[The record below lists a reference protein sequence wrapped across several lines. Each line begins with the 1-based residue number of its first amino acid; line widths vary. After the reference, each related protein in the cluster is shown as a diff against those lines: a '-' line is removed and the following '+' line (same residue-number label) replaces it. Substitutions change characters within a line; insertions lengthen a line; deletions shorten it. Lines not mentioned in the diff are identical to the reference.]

1 MIPGFEKIVEQRIQK
16 ARRDG
21 AFDNLPGKGAPL
33 QLEDDHHIPEDL
45 RLTYKI
51 LKNAD
56 CLPPEIELRKEIR
69 QTEDLL
75 AGETDLAA
83 QYRLTKKLNLLI
95 TRVNLSRPTRIEFEM
110 PQRYC
115 EKLTARLGDNNPNH

>member
-1 MIPGFEKIVEQRIQK
+1 MIPGFEKIIEQRIEK
-16 ARRDG
+16 ARQEG

-33 QLEDDHHIPEDL
+33 RLQDDRHVPEDI

-51 LKNAD
+51 LKNANF
-56 CLPPEIELRKEIR
+56 LPPEIELRKTIR

-75 AGETDLAA
+75 AGKNDLAT

-95 TRVNLSRPTRIEFEM
+95 TKANLSRSTRVEFEM
-110 PQRYC
+110 PQRYY
-115 EKLTARLGDNNPNH
+115 EKITARLDENKQKR